1 MQSPRTIRC
10 VVLMLLPLGPVRATA
25 AEDGP
30 PPKLAAWW
38 DDLASRDAVKS
49 YRALW
54 ALVGEGDRAVELLKD
69 RLRPAG
75 VGSQIRDLIANLDDK
90 RFAVREA
97 ASRELKK
104 LGPAAAPAL
113 REVLEKTS
121 SAEVRT
127 RATALLA
134 QLTSETPLV
143 ASVEEL
149 QTVRGIQV
157 LEYIG
162 TSKAREVLGALT
174 RGTPGART
182 TQDAQAALR
191 RLSQRRGP

>member
-1 MQSPRTIRC
+1 
-10 VVLMLLPLGPVRATA
+10 
-25 AEDGP
+25 
-30 PPKLAAWW
+30 
-38 DDLASRDAVKS
+38 
-49 YRALW
+49 
-54 ALVGEGDRAVELLKD
+54 
-69 RLRPAG
+69 RPAG
-75 VGSQIRDLIANLDDK
+75 LNSQIRELIANLDDK

-127 RATALLA
+127 RVTALLA
-134 QLTSETPLV
+134 QLTGESPLA
-143 ASVEEL
+143 ASAEEL

-182 TQDAQAALR
+182 TEDAQAALR
-191 RLSQRRGP
+191 RLSQRRDGP